1 MVFLKTKESDSLS
14 CSSLDPFEVR
24 PEEKRADLPLVK
36 KKIIGRFKFLSALF
50 ILELYKAEVANICL
64 KNGMREGGKKKPT
77 VAMQACSRGTQ
88 ICHLQMRYI
97 VTVTPRKWMRVCC

>member
-1 MVFLKTKESDSLS
+1 MGWFMYKENSG
-14 CSSLDPFEVR
+14 EGYVKN
-24 PEEKRADLPLVK
+24 EKQLLPLVK